1 MAMVFLQVWLSLGL
15 QWLYRD
21 YHCFPS
27 RLDKNVKL
35 VKLTQKSYY
44 YHYSCSWENIP
55 SLGDGQNLIGLMV
68 RKYFL
73 WTWFAVLAWFW
84 PFVSKKC
91 QNMEKKSSYQTEN
104 PYLDSP
110 HTKNP
115 MFTNFFLL
123 SENKVLAP
131 EQHCTNIV
139 SVMWPESIELV
150 FLGFILMV

>member
-1 MAMVFLQVWLSLGL
+1 MDKIWSDKIEDVSSLRSLVHVLIFWPMNHAWLGAKKCHFRVQVLPCLRALFFYYPSTNSSWMA
-15 QWLYRD
+15 
-21 YHCFPS
+21 
-27 RLDKNVKL
+27 
-35 VKLTQKSYY
+35 
-44 YHYSCSWENIP
+44 
-55 SLGDGQNLIGLMV
+55 

-110 HTKNP
+110 HTKKP
-115 MFTNFFLL
+115 YVHQFLFIIW
-123 SENKVLAP
+123 VLAP

-139 SVMWPESIELV
+139 SVMWPESMLV

>member
-1 MAMVFLQVWLSLGL
+1 MDKIWSDKIEDVSSPRSLVHVLIFWPMNHAGLGAKKCHFRVQVLPCLRALFFYYPSTNSSWMA
-15 QWLYRD
+15 
-21 YHCFPS
+21 
-27 RLDKNVKL
+27 
-35 VKLTQKSYY
+35 
-44 YHYSCSWENIP
+44 
-55 SLGDGQNLIGLMV
+55 

-131 EQHCTNIV
+131 EQHCTHIV
-139 SVMWPESIELV
+139 LVMWPESIELV